1 MRRRATRMLSR
12 MRRSSALTQVV
23 NFVHSVV
30 STFGTSKQ
38 PTLPMSLAVVRMIAP
53 FDRARPFLRHLFEAV
68 FVICFLLIVCGAA
81 RAGELEPVR
90 VGVLH
95 FGTVSWELD
104 VVAQHGLAEREGV
117 EMEIVPLSSTSALNV
132 ALRSGDIDMV
142 VGDWI
147 WVSRQRAANRNFTAV
162 PYSLTE
168 GALLVRPDAGIDV
181 LADLAGR
188 KLGVAGGPVDKSWL
202 LLRAYARQTL
212 NEDLADMVE
221 PTYAAPPLLNVLA
234 LRGVLPALIN
244 YWHYAARLEAAGM
257 KPLIGI
263 DEALAEL
270 GVEEPV
276 PLLVWVF
283 SEDWAVKNP
292 TLAQGFLRA
301 TYAAKHILAESEQ
314 EWERIAPLTQA
325 RDEATLQALRKA
337 YREGIPLHFGN
348 AEIEA
353 AKQVFAI
360 LAREGGSELV
370 GSSTSLSPGTF
381 WRGFTIGSPAR

>member
-1 MRRRATRMLSR
+1 MSPAAAPLTTPSDPGPPYIRRFFAVIL
-12 MRRSSALTQVV
+12 AL
-23 NFVHSVV
+23 
-30 STFGTSKQ
+30 
-38 PTLPMSLAVVRMIAP
+38 
-53 FDRARPFLRHLFEAV
+53 FL
-68 FVICFLLIVCGAA
+68 LLIVCGAA
-81 RAGELEPVR
+81 RPAELEPVR
-90 VGVLH
+90 VGVLQ

-117 EMEIVPLSSTSALNV
+117 AMEIVPLSSTSALNV
-132 ALRSGDIDMV
+132 ALQSGDIDMV

-168 GALLVRPDAGIDV
+168 GSLLVRPDAGIDS

-270 GVEEPV
+270 GVAEPV

-283 SEDWAVKNP
+283 SEDWAAKNP
-292 TLAQGFLRA
+292 GLAQGFLRA
-301 TYAAKHILAESEQ
+301 TYAAKRILAESEQ

-325 RDEATLQALRKA
+325 QDEATLQALRKA
-337 YREGIPLHFGN
+337 YRQGIPRHFGE

-381 WRGFTIGSPAR
+381 WKGFEIGSPAR

>member
-1 MRRRATRMLSR
+1 
-12 MRRSSALTQVV
+12 
-23 NFVHSVV
+23 
-30 STFGTSKQ
+30 
-38 PTLPMSLAVVRMIAP
+38 MSLAVARIIVPI
-53 FDRARPFLRHLFEAV
+53 DVARPFTRRLFETV
-68 FVICFLLIVCGAA
+68 LVLLILLIVCGAA
-81 RAGELEPVR
+81 RAEELEPVR
-90 VGVLH
+90 VGVLQ

-104 VVAQHGLAEREGV
+104 VVGHHGLAEREGV
-117 EMEIVPLSSTSALNV
+117 DMEIVPLSSTSALNV
-132 ALRSGDIDMV
+132 ALQSGDIDMV

-168 GALLVRPDAGIDV
+168 GSLLVRPDSGINS
-181 LADLAGR
+181 LEDLAGKR
-188 KLGVAGGPVDKSWL
+188 LGVAGGPVDKSWL

-212 NEDLADMVE
+212 NEDLSDIVE

-234 LRGVLPALIN
+234 LRGILPAVIN

-283 SEDWAVKNP
+283 SEHWAADNP
-292 TLAQGFLRA
+292 TLAHGFLRA
-301 TYAAKHILAESEQ
+301 TYAAKRILAESEQ

-325 RDEATLQALRKA
+325 QDEATLQALRKA
-337 YREGIPLHFGN
+337 YRQGIPRQFGE
-348 AEIEA
+348 AQVEA

-360 LAREGGSELV
+360 LAREGGRQLV

-381 WRGFTIGSPAR
+381 WNGFKIGSPAQ